1 MVDKVLTKPGNNP
14 PSIEWHHNRSL
25 NEKGVYN
32 SLNKNIIDALNKN
45 FASGTNTT
53 FEIKPNDE
61 HPVEII
67 ITMYGDNRGKFTIP
81 GWVLSYCTLS
91 NATIKGTENNTKEE
105 LDITDLIEY
114 ILINRLSKDSTKD
127 LIKNYLDNG
136 IIDSPLVVPT
146 GPAAQAPI
154 IIPAGLAPP
163 GLASARPT
171 EIAAL
176 PATAEP
182 PLIAA
187 SPANAVVPGVAV
199 NTLVPA
205 VGAGIPAGL
214 SAGLLAGLPAGL
226 PLPALP
232 PGDYTFDLTALE
244 FPYLLSFD
252 KKLTELKDKRK
263 KLEFHLIMDDKHF
276 DLALSKVMLLRSDYE
291 NFNSL
296 SDTSKRNNHTLALIL
311 LGILVKQN
319 EGVDL
324 AKLFLS
330 SKK

>member
-1 MVDKVLTKPGNNP
+1 MVEKSLTKHGNNP
-14 PSIEWHHNRSL
+14 PSREWNNNRAL
-25 NEKGVYN
+25 NEIGVYN
-32 SLNKNIIDALNKN
+32 SLKKNIIEALNKN
-45 FASGTNTT
+45 FASGSNTT
-53 FEIKPNDE
+53 FEIIPNDE
-61 HPVEII
+61 HPVEIV
-67 ITMYGDNRGKFTIP
+67 ITMYGDNRGKFTFP
-81 GWVLSYCTLS
+81 GWVLPYCTLS
-91 NATIKGTENNTKEE
+91 NAAIKGTENNTKEE
-105 LDITDLIEY
+105 LDVTDLIEY
-114 ILINRLSKDSTKD
+114 ILINRLSKDSTKV

-136 IIDSPLVVPT
+136 VIDLPLEVTT
-146 GPAAQAPI
+146 GPAALAPI
-154 IIPAGLAPP
+154 IPTPTGL
-163 GLASARPT
+163 
-171 EIAAL
+171 
-176 PATAEP
+176 ATAEP
-182 PLIAA
+182 PSISAL
-187 SPANAVVPGVAV
+187 PANAVGPGVAV
-199 NTLVPA
+199 TPGVPVLA
-205 VGAGIPAGL
+205 AGL
-214 SAGLLAGLPAGL
+214 QAVLPAGL

-232 PGDYTFDLTALE
+232 PADYTFDLTALE

-276 DLALSKVMLLRSDYE
+276 DLALAKVMLLRTDYE